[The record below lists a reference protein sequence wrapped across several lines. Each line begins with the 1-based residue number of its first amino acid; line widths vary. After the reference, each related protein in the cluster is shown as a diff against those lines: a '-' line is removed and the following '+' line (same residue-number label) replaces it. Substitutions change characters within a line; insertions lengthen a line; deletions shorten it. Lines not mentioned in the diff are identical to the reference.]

1 MLHGFESRRGC
12 GSFKINR
19 RHCVKTN
26 TLIFCVASPR
36 NPGDQI
42 AGPEGGTFEVTRN
55 LTIAE
60 AEKFSPEFV
69 SLMLRIIPGKP
80 IYFIECREVESVRQE
95 RTSSEVRCYEF
106 RSTQEMQLLEQKIV
120 KKSSALLAALKR
132 GCFYFTQTSDGEVLY
147 WVFLYCDEIPTS
159 VSKRVNQLANKSGGC
174 QVVGSPYEQE
184 DLLQF
189 ALQGFLKMLGK
200 SFPGQ
205 LVEKK
210 SIN

>member
-1 MLHGFESRRGC
+1 
-12 GSFKINR
+12 
-19 RHCVKTN
+19 VKTN

-36 NPGDQI
+36 NPGEQI

-69 SLMLRIIPGKP
+69 SLMLRRIPGKP

-95 RTSSEVRCYEF
+95 RTSSEVRCYEIKSTSFGHGLYAQIFVF

-159 VSKRVNQLANKSGGC
+159 VSKRVNQLAKKSGGC